1 MLDWRTPGWKVC
13 ISSPNS
19 TSVNF
24 SNFSGIPSSCI
35 WSRFLC
41 SRHRVRFRAT
51 SPSLQLSCTSLS
63 AHFARSSWQSHNAI
77 IDLSS
82 QLNKASL
89 FPLSLLIPR
98 DPPPDT
104 TSIRLL
110 ANELSVDM
118 DNEFVLHCKNN
129 YNCQAHAGGN
139 GKMILTCVC

>member
-1 MLDWRTPGWKVC
+1 MLDCRTLGWEVG
-13 ISSPNS
+13 ISNPDSA
-19 TSVNF
+19 SVNF
-24 SNFSGIPSSCI
+24 YNFFGIPFSCI
-35 WSRFLC
+35 SSRFLC
-41 SRHRVRFRAT
+41 SQHRVRLAVT
-51 SPSLQLSCTSLS
+51 SPSLQLSCMSLS
-63 AHFARSSWQSHNAI
+63 AHFAGSFWQSHNAI

-139 GKMILTCVC
+139 GKMILTCVF